1 MDKGENRRSTELDQL
16 RLMLFP
22 YLSPAEGWRR
32 IDAAFEGAADGER
45 TQRIEALA
53 REHELDDE
61 LLRRLR
67 ELRDDDSA

>member
-1 MDKGENRRSTELDQL
+1 MEKGENRRSRELDEL

-32 IDAAFEGAADGER
+32 IDAAFEGAADAER
-45 TQRIEALA
+45 SERIEDLA
-53 REHELDDE
+53 RELELDED

-67 ELRDDDSA
+67 ERRP